1 MLNYKMVIYSHSR
14 LSTFEQCPLKFKFK
28 YIEQLEPEM
37 KETIEGY
44 LGKKVHE
51 ALEWIYREI
60 LVNKKEFSLDE
71 IIEYYL
77 EAWKKDFNKG
87 IKIVN
92 GELDAEHYFNKGI
105 KFLIDYFLKYSPFKD
120 NTIAIEKKITVKL
133 DSDGKYFLQ
142 GYIDRLV
149 HDRGNNIFEIHDY
162 KTGVAKTQ
170 EELNRDRQL
179 AIYSLGIRE
188 MFENVSD
195 VYLIC
200 HFLDLNKEMKSRRT
214 IEELGQ
220 LKKEIIGLINR
231 VETTT
236 NFPPK
241 PSCLC
246 KWCEF
251 RKYCPAIEQ
260 NHEYPNNEPSCKINS
275 VEPVENNYN
284 DKNTF

>member
-1 MLNYKMVIYSHSR
+1 MVIYSHSR
-14 LSTFEQCPLKFKFK
+14 LSTFEQCPLKFRFK

-37 KETIEGY
+37 KETIESY

-51 ALEWIYREI
+51 TLEWIYREI
-60 LVNKKEFSLDE
+60 LINKKEFSLDE
-71 IIEYYL
+71 IIEHYL
-77 EAWKKDFNKG
+77 EAWKKDFNRE

-92 GELDAEHYFNKGI
+92 GKLDAEHYFNKGI

-120 NTIAIEKKITVKL
+120 NTVAIEKKITVKL
-133 DSDGKYFLQ
+133 DSDGKYLLQ

-149 HDRGNNIFEIHDY
+149 HDKENNIFEIHDY
-162 KTGVAKTQ
+162 KTGAVKTQ

-179 AIYSLGIRE
+179 ALYSLGIWE

-195 VYLIC
+195 VHLVW

-214 IEELGQ
+214 IEELEQ

-260 NHEYPNNEPSCKINS
+260 NPEYPNNEPSCKINS

>member
-28 YIEQLEPEM
+28 YIEQLEPEI

-51 ALEWIYREI
+51 TLEWIYREI

-162 KTGVAKTQ
+162 KTGAAKTQ

-195 VYLIC
+195 VYLIW

-220 LKKEIIGLINR
+220 LKKEIIELINKI
-231 VETTT
+231 ESSDKYPA
-236 NFPPK
+236 N

-251 RKYCPAIEQ
+251 RKYCYVINENP
-260 NHEYPNNEPSCKINS
+260 EYPYNEKNCK
-275 VEPVENNYN
+275 VE
-284 DKNTF
+284 DKLGF